1 MRSKFQMTKTSKSI
15 ELLEYVVLLDLKIVK
30 KLLSNFL
37 KSSNVG
43 TNETFFRF

>member
-1 MRSKFQMTKTSKSI
+1 MTKTSKLI
-15 ELLEYVVLLDLKIVK
+15 ELFKYAVLLDLKIVK